1 MFKDL
6 RPNAPFYVFDRGDN
20 VCLQV
25 GSVAS
30 VGQPMVKPQA
40 NFNAGYQFQP
50 EYIVDVSI
58 KVGDDVLTFKQ
69 LPANLDIADFPANS
83 GQRVVVASN
92 RELIRAEI
100 EAVLANSK
108 AIIDSA
114 PKHERIAGKCEE
126 ILDSLNPSLAKEKEQ
141 EETIKALQ
149 GEVVELREMLGSSM
163 NDIKKMLAGQQQLK
177 PVNNSNNNV
186 K

>member
-6 RPNAPFYVFDRGDN
+6 RPNAPFYVFDKGDD
-20 VCLQV
+20 VGLQV
-25 GSVAS
+25 GAVAS
-30 VGQPMVKPQA
+30 VSQPVVKPQA
-40 NFNAGYQFQP
+40 NFNSGYQFQP

-69 LPANLDIADFPANS
+69 LPANLDIADFPANG

-100 EAVLANSK
+100 EAVLSNSR
-108 AIIDSA
+108 AVIDSVDRH
-114 PKHERIAGKCEE
+114 KETVGRCEG
-126 ILDSLNPSLAKEKEQ
+126 ILNGLNPSFAKEREQ
-141 EETIKALQ
+141 EETIKDLQEKIALL
-149 GEVVELREMLGSSM
+149 ESKLGGID
-163 NDIKKMLAGQQQLK
+163 DIKSLLAEQFK
-177 PVNNSNNNV
+177 